1 MPVDYNLIKRV
12 ITSFNNLHYDKDT
25 GILHS
30 LPASRVHELRGRQIL
45 ISLSEMDSIALVTL
59 AASIADTNSVLGIL
73 LEDYILT
80 IETRKK
86 GQKTFK
92 HLYDYLTYILSSET
106 RTNQLQAK
114 VLIINLLTYK
124 VLCQHYI

>member
-1 MPVDYNLIKRV
+1 M
-12 ITSFNNLHYDKDT
+12 HYDKDT
-25 GILHS
+25 GILNS
-30 LPASRVHELRGRQIL
+30 LPASCVHELRGRQIL
-45 ISLSEMDSIALVTL
+45 ISLSEIDSIALVTL

-73 LEDYILT
+73 LEYYILT

>member
-1 MPVDYNLIKRV
+1 M
-12 ITSFNNLHYDKDT
+12 HYDKDT

-30 LPASRVHELRGRQIL
+30 LPASRVHEFRGRQIL

-80 IETRKK
+80 RETRKK
-86 GQKTFK
+86 AKK
-92 HLYDYLTYILSSET
+92 HLNICMIT
-106 RTNQLQAK
+106 
-114 VLIINLLTYK
+114 
-124 VLCQHYI
+124 

>member
-1 MPVDYNLIKRV
+1 ML
-12 ITSFNNLHYDKDT
+12 LHF
-25 GILHS
+25 
-30 LPASRVHELRGRQIL
+30 AR
-45 ISLSEMDSIALVTL
+45 LSEMESIALVTL
-59 AASIADTNSVLGIL
+59 AASISETNSVLDIL

-80 IETRKK
+80 KETRKK

-114 VLIINLLTYK
+114 V
-124 VLCQHYI
+124 